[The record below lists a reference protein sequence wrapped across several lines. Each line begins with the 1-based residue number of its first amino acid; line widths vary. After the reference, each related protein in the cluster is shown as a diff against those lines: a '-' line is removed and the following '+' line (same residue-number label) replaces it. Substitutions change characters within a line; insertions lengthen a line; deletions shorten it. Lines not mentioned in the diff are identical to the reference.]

1 MKLLFDQNLSPC
13 LPQALADIYRIE
25 LKTNT
30 PSTPL
35 LTRGLL
41 PRILPQAMLPDG
53 RATAP
58 KRDEKRLQICYA
70 ERMSTAIQAELPPEL
85 LAQARAFVEEGW
97 LKRCDDTSNL
107 IRRNYRKPSFAKT

>member
-1 MKLLFDQNLSPC
+1 
-13 LPQALADIYRIE
+13 
-25 LKTNT
+25 
-30 PSTPL
+30 
-35 LTRGLL
+35 
-41 PRILPQAMLPDG
+41 MLPDG

-97 LKRCDDTSNL
+97 ATDVNELLAEALRRYLESHSSQLSETFIREDVEWGLKGNE
-107 IRRNYRKPSFAKT
+107 